1 MKKSN
6 NTIIA
11 VIIILIALLL
21 YSTPSLLNVGS
32 ITGECGLSVLS
43 IDKIET
49 QSNVPELNYENAYI
63 LTVRADQGGEC
74 VNLKITDTDLK
85 RFNIPATLN
94 GDLTL
99 TAKVKDMSLD
109 YKVYNDITLYKIYES
124 TGSDDLSRDIPY
136 TMVSLDTTKKSAL
149 GLYQDPNNQAPK
161 LSHLGNFPS
170 GGDINL
176 MKDIGKW
183 AYVVPEASNIPF
195 GSDKTGNWWVTHFGG
210 IPYYRGY
217 LIDTMAFNKYAVE
230 FILSRKGELLAK
242 TTLTDQERNGAL
254 GDVAYI
260 KSTGGLIESVFP
272 PQPATY
278 YAMIEGAKDTPVEGQ
293 YKFVT
298 KRRYDDYANT
308 LEKFVAFD
316 NNYFVH
322 SWAFMSGT
330 LMVNT
335 TPSAD
340 IYLNNNYLG
349 FSPVTV
355 DNVPIGRHILT
366 VRKYGYNEAS
376 QDINLYPALNK
387 VSITLTKIPP
397 PTITIQA
404 DPPSITQGQSAKISW
419 TVTGNFNTI
428 KLFDPTPS
436 TVSTSGSKTVSPQIS
451 EIYTITASGEG
462 GESFASIRLS
472 VSPPPPPPPAPP
484 ARRDPGVGRESL
496 TMYENNLNNMLGIMA
511 TESGSPGNC
520 IFDPASLKVT
530 CRPTFPVNYQTFRI
544 LLKASSVSLQLTS
557 GMPRI
562 DSITIP
568 QTIYSGDLN
577 NINLKFTNIGD
588 TPDSFDVYMQS
599 VPSLSEG
606 VQQFTISSKES
617 TNVLIPFSGPA
628 GTFNT
633 RFVVVSKNNPFAKST
648 KEFNIT
654 ILQKPLPDLPALKP
668 PDVPDILSPL
678 QTQNTIL
685 TLIILIL
692 GGFIVYKYYWR
703 KK

>member
-1 MKKSN
+1 MKRSN

-11 VIIILIALLL
+11 IIIVLTALLL
-21 YSTPSLLNVGS
+21 YSSPSLLKPGS
-32 ITGECGLSVLS
+32 VTDKCGLSVLS
-43 IDKIET
+43 IDKIDTE
-49 QSNVPELNYENAYI
+49 SNVPELNYEDAYI
-63 LTVRADQGGEC
+63 LTVRADNGGEC
-74 VNLKITDTDLK
+74 ANLKITDNDLK
-85 RFNIPATLN
+85 RFNIPASLS

-109 YKVYNDITLYKIYES
+109 YKVYNDIIMYKIYES
-124 TGSDDLSRDIPY
+124 TGSDDLSRAIPY
-136 TMVSLDTTKKSAL
+136 SMVSLDTTKKSAL
-149 GLYQDPNNQAPK
+149 GLYEDPNSQAHK
-161 LSHLGNFPS
+161 LSHLGSFPS

-183 AYVVPEASNIPF
+183 AYVMPEASNIPF
-195 GSDKTGNWWVTHFGG
+195 GADRTGNWWVTHFGG

-217 LIDTMAFNKYAVE
+217 LIDTMAFNKYVVE
-230 FILSRKGELLAK
+230 FTLSRKGELLAK

-254 GDVAYI
+254 GDIAYI

-278 YAMIEGAKDTPVEGQ
+278 YAVVEGLKGTPVEGQ

-308 LEKFVAFD
+308 LEKFVSFD

-340 IYLNNNYLG
+340 VYMDNNYLG
-349 FSPVTV
+349 FSPVTL
-355 DNVPIGRHILT
+355 DNVPIGRHKIT
-366 VRKYGYNEAS
+366 VRKYGHNEAN

-387 VSITLTKIPP
+387 VSVTLTKIPP
-397 PTITIQA
+397 PGITIKA
-404 DPPSITQGQSAKISW
+404 DPPSIIQGQSSKISW

-428 KLFDPTPS
+428 KLFDPNPS
-436 TVSTSGSKTVSPQIS
+436 PVGASGSKVVNPATSTTYSIS
-451 EIYTITASGEG
+451 ASGEG
-462 GESFASIRLS
+462 GESVGSVRLE
-472 VSPPPPPPPAPP
+472 VSPPPPPPPPPP

-496 TMYENNLNNMLGIMA
+496 TMYENDLNNMLGIMSV
-511 TESGSPGNC
+511 ESGSPGNC

-530 CRPTFPVNYQTFRI
+530 CRPSFPVNYQTFRI
-544 LLKASSVSLQLTS
+544 LLKASSVSLKLTS

-562 DSITIP
+562 DTIAIP

-588 TPDSFDVYMQS
+588 TSDSFDVYMQS

-606 VQQFTISSKES
+606 TQQFTISSKES

-633 RFVVVSKNNPFAKST
+633 RFVVVSKNNPFSKST
-648 KEFNIT
+648 KEINIT
-654 ILQKPLPDLPALKP
+654 ILQKQLPDQPALKP
-668 PDVPDILSPL
+668 PNVPDILTPL
-678 QTQNTIL
+678 QTQNTV
-685 TLIILIL
+685 LIMAVLIL
-692 GGFIVYKYYWR
+692 GGFIGYKYYWR